1 MASTTLTAYITL
13 RAVSGA
19 YTTSLSASTKP
30 KEWRPSINVPLGYVS
45 DDGKT
50 VRINESWFRYFRFLG
65 NNKLGGATFP
75 TLPEVVTQS
84 QLNSAIASSA
94 EAITAAQDQQNA
106 ANAQALE
113 ALRQVVEGLTSTA
126 AVPPVVLVRQEVAP
140 PPPSTPI
147 VGVGEAGGGAGGE

>member
-19 YTTSLSASTKP
+19 YTTSLSASTTP
-30 KEWRPSINVPLGYVS
+30 KEWRPPISVPIGYIGGDKS
-45 DDGKT
+45 KPIMLD
-50 VRINESWFRYFRFLG
+50 ESWFRYLRFLG
-65 NNKLGGATFP
+65 ANKLGGPTFP

-113 ALRQVVEGLTSTA
+113 ALRQVVEGLTSTS

-140 PPPSTPI
+140 PPPPVNFET
-147 VGVGEAGGGAGGE
+147 GGGGGAGGE